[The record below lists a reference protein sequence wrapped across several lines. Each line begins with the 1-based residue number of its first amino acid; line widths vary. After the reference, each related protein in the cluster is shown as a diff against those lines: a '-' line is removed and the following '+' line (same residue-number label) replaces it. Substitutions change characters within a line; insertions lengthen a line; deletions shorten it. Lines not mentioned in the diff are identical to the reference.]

1 MRSKKLRLIAG
12 MLIIG
17 LALVTGR
24 ADAALLDLNMFLPD
38 VLSNSTG
45 VYSYDAATDLFTS
58 TATPLTI
65 TFTGLPGSH
74 VAITG
79 PKSYSVGFYVDAVG
93 NFVSGIAGDDLVITG
108 NIDADGDSIIDYS
121 GDLIRGEINNFGW
134 LNTGTRFDFFNY
146 SFDFTG
152 GALSS
157 FYALHDNK
165 GGDNMSS
172 ENSSFTGSFTTNFSG
187 TIVKHD
193 TAPIP
198 EPSSLLLL
206 GSGLLSAALLRVRRK
221 K

>member
-1 MRSKKLRLIAG
+1 MRSKKLGLILGVMIAG
-12 MLIIG
+12 LT
-17 LALVTGR
+17 LVTVR

-38 VLSNSTG
+38 ILSNSTG

-74 VAITG
+74 IAITG
-79 PKSYSVGFYVDAVG
+79 PKSYSVGFHVDSTG
-93 NFVSGIAGDDLVITG
+93 NFVSGIDGDDLVIAG
-108 NIDADGDSIIDYS
+108 NIDVDGDSVYDYS
-121 GDLIRGEINNFGW
+121 GDLIRGEITNFGW
-134 LNTGTRFDFFNY
+134 LDTGTRFDFFNY
-146 SFDFTG
+146 SFNFTG

-157 FYALHDNK
+157 FYALHDFR
-165 GGDNMSS
+165 GGNNMSS
-172 ENSSFTGSFTTNFSG
+172 ENSGFTGSFTTNFSG

-193 TAPIP
+193 TAPVP

>member
-1 MRSKKLRLIAG
+1 MRIKKIRLIIG
-12 MLIIG
+12 VMILG
-17 LALVTGR
+17 LALVAGR
-24 ADAALLDLNMFLPD
+24 ADAALLDLNMYLPD
-38 VLSNSTG
+38 LLSNSTG
-45 VYSYDAATDLFTS
+45 VYSYNATTDLFSS

-79 PKSYSVGFYVDAVG
+79 PKSYSVGFYVDSTG
-93 NFVSGIAGDDLVITG
+93 KFVSGIAGDDLVITG

-121 GDLIRGEINNFGW
+121 GDLIRGEVTNFGW
-134 LNTGTRFDFFNY
+134 LNTGTKYDFFNFT
-146 SFDFTG
+146 FDFTG

-157 FYALHDNK
+157 FYALHDFK
-165 GGDNMSS
+165 GGNNMSS
-172 ENSSFTGSFTTNFSG
+172 ENSNFTGSFTTNFSG

-193 TAPIP
+193 TAPVP

>member
-1 MRSKKLRLIAG
+1 MRNSKLRLILG
-12 MLIIG
+12 VMIVGLTLLIG
-17 LALVTGR
+17 KAE
-24 ADAALLDLNMFLPD
+24 AALINLEMQLPD
-38 VLSNSTG
+38 MLSNSTG
-45 VYSYDAATDLFTS
+45 VYNYNATTDLFTS

-74 VAITG
+74 KVITG
-79 PKSYSVGFYVDAVG
+79 PKSYSVGFHVDAAG

-108 NIDADGDSIIDYS
+108 NIDVDGDGGIDYS
-121 GDLIRGEINNFGW
+121 GDLIRGEITDFGW
-134 LNTGTRFDFFNY
+134 LDTGTRFDFFNY

-152 GALSS
+152 GALSP
-157 FYALHDNK
+157 FYALHSYK

-172 ENSSFTGSFTTNFSG
+172 ENSNFTGSFATNFSG

-193 TAPIP
+193 TAPVP